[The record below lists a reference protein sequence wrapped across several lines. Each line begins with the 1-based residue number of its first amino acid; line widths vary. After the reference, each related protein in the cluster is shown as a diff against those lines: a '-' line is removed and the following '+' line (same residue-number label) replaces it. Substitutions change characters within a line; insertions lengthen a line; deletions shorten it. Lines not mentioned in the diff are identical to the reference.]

1 MTDPKRVTLNTIS
14 NTVSSTIPTA
24 ASSSSSKLGADLLA
38 PPEKPTNNNKSNTKT
53 SVRLKIEL
61 FQTDS
66 SKYPEFNY
74 AKLMHLEKKKLK
86 KLKQKTNGFTD
97 PFEEN
102 DDDVIRIAKELERK
116 YGSTYGSGR
125 SKNKRGDYDI
135 GMGYDESDSFIDNT
149 EAYDEIIP
157 DEVETIEGGFY
168 INCGALEFKKL
179 HTESLTTKT
188 DEIIKMPNRPKKRV
202 ISSSSEDSSSSGEDE
217 DRDDESDDEDEE
229 TAEESSVETTKTKS
243 SSEPAEK
250 RKKTSA
256 QTNNSS
262 KKRPIC
268 AENSVTKKTI
278 KDKITPSG
286 LSGSSSNS
294 PKPQTDDLASD
305 SEKER
310 VIKKVEKTTTVKDML
325 KAQRDNF
332 LKSQHTS
339 DSKSSSNGETKV
351 KSSEDD
357 DDDEDESS
365 SEDSEDDDTDDNSD
379 SNQSGSNQQ
388 KPKKTIGNEE
398 TAATEKLRTSDTK
411 LPDIDSEIL
420 KSIYEFRDSSK
431 AKNLIGK
438 KFQFDDKLTE
448 DFLKI
453 DDSLLCLDKTQRSM
467 VFSHLEFQLS
477 LPKYYFL
484 RKAKQLR
491 IKEEKMKSK
500 RVFYKLQKAVTEVM
514 PAVLASYDAELRKY
528 AELQSANINSDQP
541 PKMPKKKFPWNNH
554 LRNLLYDVYEVRW
567 TSYPVLKASKENLEE
582 FLTSYMRQKVVQ
594 IWPNGWVRYEDL
606 QREIEK
612 KKIADKKAKEKKKLA
627 TAPLAGASAIPI
639 VSASAITVPN
649 LALQAAVNANLT
661 PPQVGPNAYMKQF
674 EEFATRS
681 NANSDTDSVASSSTS
696 SGLKRKYVETSSSVS
711 NKQSK
716 SRPTKINGEQ
726 AKVNV
731 TGKQLPQVT
740 VELVSPSKRADYSV
754 NHLVNPVALAAAAL
768 IPVSNSSSNATSIFS
783 ATKAAPSQPL
793 KHSSATHI
801 IDLDNYMNKQLQVA
815 AIVAASSTMPMLNS
829 RRESSGDSEIEF
841 VGVYPAKSQTKQRLG
856 RSNSRSN
863 TPNNSHH
870 TGEAIKISSNA
881 TSNNGGTRN
890 AKAAKIHQSP
900 TTSTL
905 CLNNFVGMDVN
916 KLNTIIEMDKE
927 LQLKQNLPTVPNNQQ
942 SQPGTVPPNLQPK

>member
-1 MTDPKRVTLNTIS
+1 MTEPKRVTLNTIS
-14 NTVSSTIPTA
+14 NTVFSTILTAGNSSSTKP
-24 ASSSSSKLGADLLA
+24 GADLLT
-38 PPEKPTNNNKSNTKT
+38 PPEKSTSNNKSNTKT
-53 SVRLKIEL
+53 NVRLKIEL

-74 AKLMHLEKKKLK
+74 AKLVHLEKKKLK

-102 DDDVIRIAKELERK
+102 DEDVIRIAKELERK
-116 YGSTYGSGR
+116 YGSAYGSGR

-188 DEIIKMPNRPKKRV
+188 DEIIKMPNRPKKRI

-217 DRDDESDDEDEE
+217 DQDDESDDEDEE
-229 TAEESSVETTKTKS
+229 TAEESSVETAKTKS

-250 RKKTSA
+250 RKKTSVP
-256 QTNNSS
+256 TNKPS
-262 KKRPIC
+262 KKKTLC
-268 AENSVTKKTI
+268 AESSVTKKKL
-278 KDKITPSG
+278 KDKTLQSG

-339 DSKSSSNGETKV
+339 DSKSSSNCDTKV

-357 DDDEDESS
+357 EDDEDESS

-379 SNQSGSNQQ
+379 SNQSGSHQQ
-388 KPKKTIGNEE
+388 NAKKTIGSED
-398 TAATEKLRTSDTK
+398 TAATEKLRISDTK
-411 LPDIDSEIL
+411 LPEIDAEIL
-420 KSIYEFRDSSK
+420 KGIYEFRDSSK

-528 AELQSANINSDQP
+528 AELQSTNINSDQP

-567 TSYPVLKASKENLEE
+567 TSYPVLKASKESLEE
-582 FLTSYMRQKVVQ
+582 FLTNYMRQKVVQ

-612 KKIADKKAKEKKKLA
+612 KKIADKKAKEKKKVPIA
-627 TAPLAGASAIPI
+627 SLAGTPPNPTLSTSAI
-639 VSASAITVPN
+639 SVPN
-649 LALQAAVNANLT
+649 LALQVSANANLNT
-661 PPQVGPNAYMKQF
+661 PQLAPNTYTKQF

-696 SGLKRKYVETSSSVS
+696 SGLKRKYAESSFSVNS
-711 NKQSK
+711 KQSK
-716 SRPTKINGEQ
+716 SRLTKINGEQ
-726 AKVNV
+726 GKVNT

-754 NHLVNPVALAAAAL
+754 NHLINPVALAAAAL
-768 IPVSNSSSNATSIFS
+768 IPVSTSSNTATSIFS

-793 KHSSATHI
+793 KHSSATHV
-801 IDLDNYMNKQLQVA
+801 IDLDYMNKQLQIA
-815 AIVAASSTMPMLNS
+815 AVIEASATVPTLSS

-841 VGVYPAKSQTKQRLG
+841 VGIYPAKSQSKQRLG
-856 RSNSRSN
+856 RSNSRSS
-863 TPNNSHH
+863 TPNNQ
-870 TGEAIKISSNA
+870 GVEATKISNNTGS
-881 TSNNGGTRN
+881 SNGGARN
-890 AKAAKIHQSP
+890 TKATKNHQ
-900 TTSTL
+900 TSTTNTF
-905 CLNNFVGMDVN
+905 CLNNFVGMDVG
-916 KLNTIIEMDKE
+916 KMSTLIEIDE
-927 LQLKQNLPTVPNNQQ
+927 LQLKQNLSTVSHNQQ
-942 SQPGTVPPNLQPK
+942 SQPGTVPPNLQPQ